1 MALPAT
7 HPPHVRPRTSVTRI
21 MGEVVAALIP
31 ATAVYVWFF
40 GPGLLLNMAV
50 AVAVAVV
57 SEVAVLRLR
66 GRDGASSLKDL
77 SAVVTALLLAFA
89 LPPLT
94 PWYVTAIGSLFAIVF
109 AKQLYGGLG
118 YNPFNPAM
126 AGYVVLLISFPAEL
140 TRWLPAVHAGLG
152 SGYVDFGTTLTY
164 FVSGAL
170 PAGVS
175 WDSIGGATPLDDLK
189 TRLSV
194 AETIGE
200 IRAAPL
206 YGDFGGKGWE
216 WVSNAVALGGLW
228 LLFRKVIRWHI
239 PVGVLAGL
247 TLPATVAF
255 LLGPGSHPSPAFH
268 LFSGATMLAA
278 FFIATDPVSA
288 ATSSLGRLI
297 YGFGIGVLTFVI
309 RSWGGY
315 PDGVAF
321 AVLLMNM
328 AVPTID
334 RYTRPRVFG
343 HVS

>member
-1 MALPAT
+1 MALAPT
-7 HPPHVRPRTSVTRI
+7 QPPHVRPQSSVTRV
-21 MGEVVAALIP
+21 MGEVAAALVP
-31 ATAVYVWFF
+31 ATLVHVWFF

-50 AVAVAVV
+50 AVLVASA
-57 SEVAVLRLR
+57 SEAAILRMR
-66 GRDGASSLKDL
+66 GRPALPAMKDL
-77 SAVVTALLLAFA
+77 SALVTALLLAFA

-94 PWYVTAIGSLFAIVF
+94 PWYVTAIGSFFAIVF

-126 AGYVVLLISFPAEL
+126 AGYVVVLISFPAEL
-140 TRWLPAVHAGLG
+140 TRWLPAMHSGLA
-152 SGYVDFGTTLTY
+152 SGYVELGPTLSYLAT
-164 FVSGAL
+164 GRL
-170 PAGVS
+170 PAGLT
-175 WDSIGGATPLDDLK
+175 WDAIGGATPLDDMK
-189 TRLSV
+189 TQLSV
-194 AETIGE
+194 ARTLSE
-200 IRAAPL
+200 ILAAPL

-228 LLFRKVIRWHI
+228 LLFRKIIRWQI

-247 TLPATVAF
+247 SLPATLAF
-255 LLGPGSHPSPAFH
+255 LLDPGTHPSPAFH

-288 ATSSLGRLI
+288 ATTPTGRLV
-297 YGFGIGVLTFVI
+297 YGFGIGMLTFVI
-309 RSWGGY
+309 RAWGGY

-343 HVS
+343 HVR